1 MNLADETSS
10 DPGPGTRRWY
20 LAVVF
25 ADLCGST
32 ARSLSMEAELYA
44 DLLNDMRRLAREII
58 PRHGGTVLRTQG
70 DGMMSIF
77 GYPASSEDDSRRAI
91 EATLELHAAVRQ
103 LQPPGGLRGGEPIAL
118 HSGIHAG
125 RTLMRP
131 GGLEGALFELV
142 GPVPNI
148 AAYLSKQAEWDEVL
162 VSEETLGPR
171 QRHFALGEARA
182 LELPGRAQPLTAF
195 RVLDR
200 LAAQGSAPA
209 SGLRR
214 ARAPL
219 AGRLTE
225 LLSLARHLR
234 AAAAGKPRLVTV
246 VGEPGMGKTRLLEE
260 FLHAAAADVH
270 AVHRG
275 YCESELSAE
284 PLQPFLQIVR
294 TLVGITPGLPA
305 AQAVASVE
313 AFVAPLGTGATELR
327 DELLMALSLGSASSA
342 QGSTQG
348 TAPAV
353 TPSVAGKRPG
363 LESMVAV
370 LCSLF
375 DRLARMGAQ
384 IVFIDDW
391 QWADDAS
398 RQVLDALL
406 RLERPLL
413 VVLAARVTGLAD
425 PTVAGAELIALE
437 PLAFE
442 EASATISK
450 LLPSVDPFVAGAI
463 HRYAGGIPLYIE
475 ELCHLLRSDGGT
487 GRLDRLHPGSVW
499 LNAVIEARVAR
510 LAPEQAGLAR
520 TAAIIGNVFP
530 AWLLERL
537 TGVGDDDPL
546 LRSLAEHDLVFPDD
560 KPGML
565 RFKHGIARDVIYE
578 SIGLH
583 EKTSMHRR
591 IAEALGSGAGSG
603 SGSDSG
609 AGSGAG
615 ARAHNAED
623 LYELLAYHHG
633 AAGQHREAA
642 RYAELAGDKA
652 MAASALDRARAQY
665 RATLNALDADGLAD
679 PEAARRWVSVV
690 QRLGMACVFDP
701 LGLDDGLALFER
713 AVVLARAMGDVQT
726 LARAEYW
733 LTYIAYARGEM
744 RTSLE
749 HGELA
754 LNLAEQAGDVRLA
767 AQVRATLGQ
776 ALAAA
781 ADYPRALL
789 LLAQSVDVKRQNV
802 KSGTRLAIGSSY
814 SLATQGLVLADRGD
828 FTAAHACLDESL
840 ALVAGTG
847 HQVESSVLGW
857 LTAVLLWQGRWAEAI
872 DNASRSSAIA
882 ARCKST
888 HLYAMHLAQ
897 SAYANWMLHRSPEAV
912 QALQDATAWIESRR
926 GRLVVSFNHGWL
938 ADALVSDG
946 RADEA
951 RAHVAKALRRGRALD
966 RIGEAMACRAMAR
979 AAAHAG
985 DPAAAMRYLALARRA
1000 AAARESAHEQA
1011 VNHLCEAQIHERFGR
1026 SGEARRCAAAA
1037 SAAFER
1043 MQMGWYLQQA
1053 RLGWPERRR
1062 YMRDD
1067 TAVSAL
1073 AGGL

>member
-77 GYPASSEDDSRRAI
+77 GYPASSELDSRRAI

-103 LQPPGGLRGGEPIAL
+103 LQPPGGLRSGEPIAL

-171 QRHFALGEARA
+171 QRHFVLGEARA
-182 LELPGRAQPLTAF
+182 LELPGRAQPLTAV

-200 LAAQGSAPA
+200 ITAQGSAPA
-209 SGLRR
+209 AGLRR

-219 AGRLTE
+219 AGRLAE

-234 AAAAGKPRLVTV
+234 VAASGKPRLVTV

-260 FLHAAAADVH
+260 FLHAATADVH

-305 AQAVASVE
+305 AQAIASVE
-313 AFVAPLGTGATELR
+313 AFVAPLGGGAAELR
-327 DELLMALSLGSASSA
+327 DALLLVLSLGTAGSAPGA
-342 QGSTQG
+342 
-348 TAPAV
+348 

-450 LLPSVDPFVAGAI
+450 LLPSVDPFVAGEI

-475 ELCHLLRSDGGT
+475 ELCHLLRSEGGT

-499 LNAVIEARVAR
+499 LNAVIEARVSR

-537 TGVGDDDPL
+537 TGVGHDDPL

-591 IAEALGSGAGSG
+591 IAEALGAGATA
-603 SGSDSG
+603 GSDSH
-609 AGSGAG
+609 GS
-615 ARAHNAED
+615 ED
-623 LYELLAYHHG
+623 LYESLAYHHG
-633 AAGQHREAA
+633 AAGQHRDAA

-665 RATLNALDADGLAD
+665 RAALNALDADGLAD
-679 PEAARRWVSVV
+679 PEVARRWVSVV

-713 AVVLARAMGDVQT
+713 AVALARAMGDVQT

-754 LNLAEQAGDVRLA
+754 LALAEQAGDVRLA

-781 ADYPRALL
+781 ADYPRALS

-897 SAYANWMLHRSPEAV
+897 SAYANWMLHRSPEAL

-985 DPAAAMRYLALARRA
+985 DPAGAARYLALARRA

-1011 VNHLCEAQIHERFGR
+1011 VNDLCEAEVHERFGR

-1043 MQMGWYLQQA
+1043 MQMHWYLQQA
-1053 RLGWPERRR
+1053 RLGWPERRK
-1062 YMRDD
+1062 YVRDD
-1067 TAVSAL
+1067 TVVSAL
-1073 AGGL
+1073 GGAL

>member
-1 MNLADETSS
+1 MNPQEEEATPEA
-10 DPGPGTRRWY
+10 GPGTRRWY

-44 DLLNDMRRLAREII
+44 DLLNDMRRLAREIV

-77 GYPASSEDDSRRAI
+77 GYPTSSEDDSRRAI
-91 EATLELHAAVRQ
+91 EATLELHAAVRR
-103 LQPPGGLRGGEPIAL
+103 LKAPGGLPSQEPIAL

-171 QRHFALGEARA
+171 QRHFVLGEARS
-182 LELPGRAQPLTAF
+182 LELPGRAQPLSAV

-200 LAAQGSAPA
+200 VSSLGAAPG

-219 AGRLTE
+219 AGRLGE
-225 LLSLARHLR
+225 LLTLARHLR
-234 AAAAGKPRLVTV
+234 GAASGQPRLVMV
-246 VGEPGMGKTRLLEE
+246 VGDPGLGKTRLLEE

-305 AQAVASVE
+305 PQAAASVE
-313 AFVAPLGTGATELR
+313 AFVAPLGEGAAELR
-327 DELLMALSLGSASSA
+327 DALLVALSLGPS
-342 QGSTQG
+342 GG
-348 TAPAV
+348 TRAGAV
-353 TPSVAGKRPG
+353 KRPG
-363 LESMVAV
+363 LEGTVAV
-370 LCSLF
+370 LRFLF
-375 DRLARMGAQ
+375 DRLARMGTQ

-398 RQVLDALL
+398 RQVLHALMS
-406 RLERPLL
+406 LERPLL
-413 VVLAARVTGLAD
+413 VVLASRSTGLAD
-425 PTVAGAELIALE
+425 PPAAGAELITLE
-437 PLAFE
+437 PLALE

-450 LLPSVDPFVAGAI
+450 LLPSADPFAAGQI

-475 ELCHLLRSDGGT
+475 ELCHVLRSEGST
-487 GRLDRLHPGSVW
+487 ARLDRLHPGTVR
-499 LNAVIEARVAR
+499 LNALIEARVAR
-510 LAPEQAGLAR
+510 LEPEQASLAR

-530 AWLLERL
+530 GWLLERL
-537 TGVGDDDPL
+537 TGVSATDPL

-578 SIGLH
+578 SIGLR
-583 EKTSMHRR
+583 EKTSLHRR
-591 IAEALGSGAGSG
+591 IAEALRADAGDDGPRAAQGS
-603 SGSDSG
+603 
-609 AGSGAG
+609 
-615 ARAHNAED
+615 ED
-623 LYELLAYHHG
+623 LYETLAYHYG
-633 AAGQHREAA
+633 AAGQPRDAA

-652 MAASALDRARAQY
+652 MASSALDRARAQY
-665 RATLNALDADGLAD
+665 RAALDALDTDGLAD
-679 PEAARRWVSVV
+679 AASRHRWVSIV

-701 LGLDDGLALFER
+701 IGLDDGLALFER
-713 AVVLARAMGDVQT
+713 AVELARSLDDVQT

-744 RTSLE
+744 RISLA
-749 HGELA
+749 HGEQALA
-754 LNLAEQAGDVRLA
+754 LAEQAGDVRLA

-776 ALAAA
+776 AFTAA
-781 ADYPRALL
+781 ADYPRALPL
-789 LLAQSVDVKRQNV
+789 LDQSVDQKRQNV
-802 KSGTRLAIGSSY
+802 KSGTRLAVGSAY
-814 SLATQGLVLADRGD
+814 ALATKGLVLGD
-828 FTAAHACLDESL
+828 LGEFDAAHACLDEAL
-840 ALVAGTG
+840 ALVDGSG
-847 HQVESSVLGW
+847 HQVEASSLGW
-857 LTAVLLWQGRWAEAI
+857 LTMVLLWQGRWAEAI
-872 DNASRSSAIA
+872 DNAARSLAID

-897 SAYANWMLHRSPEAV
+897 SAYAQWMLGGQPEAL
-912 QALQDATAWIESRR
+912 QALQDATAWIEARH
-926 GRLVVSFNHGWL
+926 GRLVISLNHGWL
-938 ADALVSDG
+938 ADALVSASRPD
-946 RADEA
+946 AA
-951 RAHVAKALRRGRALD
+951 RAHAAKALRRGRALD
-966 RIGEAMACRAMAR
+966 HVGEAMACRAMAR
-979 AAAHAG
+979 AAMNAG
-985 DPAAAMRYLALARRA
+985 DAVAALRHLAQARRA
-1000 AAARESAHEQA
+1000 AAARSSAHEQA
-1011 VNHLCEAQIHERFGR
+1011 VNDLCEAEMHDRFGR
-1026 SGEARRCAAAA
+1026 SAEARQLATRAGTEFA
-1037 SAAFER
+1037 R
-1043 MQMGWYLQQA
+1043 MKMGWHLQQVQA
-1053 RLGWPERRR
+1053 RWP
-1062 YMRDD
+1062 
-1067 TAVSAL
+1067 
-1073 AGGL
+1073 

>member
-1 MNLADETSS
+1 MNPPDDTPN

-44 DLLNDMRRLAREII
+44 DLLNDMRRLAREIV

-77 GYPASSEDDSRRAI
+77 GYPTSSEDDSQRAI
-91 EATLELHAAVRQ
+91 EATLELHAAVRH
-103 LQPPGGLRGGEPIAL
+103 LQPPAGLPSQQPIAL

-171 QRHFALGEARA
+171 QRQFVLGEARA
-182 LELPGRAQPLTAF
+182 LDLPGRAQPLTAV

-200 LAAQGSAPA
+200 VTAAGSAPA
-209 SGLRR
+209 TGLRR

-225 LLSLARHLR
+225 LLALARHLR
-234 AAAAGKPRLVTV
+234 AAAGGRPRLVTV
-246 VGEPGMGKTRLLEE
+246 VGDPGIGKTRLLEE

-275 YCESELSAE
+275 YCESDLSAE

-294 TLVGITPGLPA
+294 ALVGITPGLPA
-305 AQAVASVE
+305 QHAADSVD
-313 AFVAPLGTGATELR
+313 AFVAPLGPGATELR
-327 DELLMALSLGSASSA
+327 DELLLALSLGPPGA
-342 QGSTQG
+342 
-348 TAPAV
+348 APGV
-353 TPSVAGKRPG
+353 TVKRPG
-363 LESMVAV
+363 LDRMVAV
-370 LCSLF
+370 LCGLF
-375 DRLARMGAQ
+375 DRLARLGPQ

-406 RLERPLL
+406 RLQQPLL
-413 VVLAARVTGLAD
+413 VVLAARAIGLAD

-437 PLAFE
+437 PLALE

-450 LLPSVDPFVAGAI
+450 LLPYTDPFVAGEI

-475 ELCHLLRSDGGT
+475 ELCHLLRSEGST

-510 LAPEQAGLAR
+510 LAPPQAELVR
-520 TAAIIGNVFP
+520 SAAIIGNVFP
-530 AWLLERL
+530 MWLLERV
-537 TGVGDDDPL
+537 TGIGEHDPL

-578 SIGLH
+578 SIGLR
-583 EKTSMHRR
+583 EKTSLHRR
-591 IAEALGSGAGSG
+591 IAEALGVGA
-603 SGSDSG
+603 D
-609 AGSGAG
+609 
-615 ARAHNAED
+615 AHGAED
-623 LYELLAYHHG
+623 LYESLAYHHA
-633 AAGQHREAA
+633 AAGQGREAA

-652 MAASALDRARAQY
+652 MSASALDRARAQY
-665 RATLNALDADGLAD
+665 RAALGALDADGLAD
-679 PEAARRWVSVV
+679 PMDPQRWVSVV

-701 LGLDDGLALFER
+701 LGLEDGLALFER
-713 AVVLARAMGDVQT
+713 AVVLARGMDDVQT

-733 LTYIAYARGEM
+733 LTYIAYAMGDM
-744 RTSLE
+744 RIALE

-754 LNLAEQAGDVRLA
+754 LGLAEQAGDVRLA

-781 ADYPRALL
+781 AEYPRALPL
-789 LLAQSVDVKRQNV
+789 LEQSVDVKRRNV
-802 KSGTRLAIGSSY
+802 QSGTRLAIGSAY
-814 SLATQGLVLADRGD
+814 SLATKGLVLGDRGD
-828 FTAAHACLDESL
+828 FDAAHACLDEAL
-840 ALVAGTG
+840 ALVAGSG
-847 HQVESSVLGW
+847 HQIESSVLGW
-857 LTAVLLWQGRWAEAI
+857 LTTVLLWQGRWADAI
-872 DNASRSSAIA
+872 ASASRSSAIA

-897 SAYANWMLHRSPEAV
+897 SAYANWMLNRSPEAL
-912 QALQDATAWIESRR
+912 QALHDATAWVESRQ
-926 GRLVVSFNHGWL
+926 GRLVISLNHGWL
-938 ADALVSDG
+938 ADALVSEG
-946 RADEA
+946 RPEQA
-951 RAHVAKALRRGRALD
+951 RTHAAKALRRGRALD

-979 AAAHAG
+979 AAASAN
-985 DPAAAMRYLALARRA
+985 DPAAAMRYIALARRA
-1000 AAARESAHEQA
+1000 AAARTSAHEDA
-1011 VNHLCEAQIHERFGR
+1011 VNDVCEAEIHERFGR
-1026 SGEARRCAAAA
+1026 SGEARRLAARAC
-1037 SAAFER
+1037 AAFER
-1043 MQMGWYLQQA
+1043 MHMDWHLQQA
-1053 RLGWPERRR
+1053 QVRWPERRER
-1062 YMRDD
+1062 VRDVA
-1067 TAVSAL
+1067 AVAR
-1073 AGGL
+1073 

>member
-1 MNLADETSS
+1 MNPADDTPN
-10 DPGPGTRRWY
+10 DAGPGTRRWY

-44 DLLNDMRRLAREII
+44 DLLNDMRRLAREIV

-77 GYPASSEDDSRRAI
+77 GYPTSSEDDSRRAI
-91 EATLELHAAVRQ
+91 EATLELHAAVRR
-103 LQPPGGLRGGEPIAL
+103 LQPPGRLSRQEPIAL

-148 AAYLSKQAEWDEVL
+148 AAYLSKQAKWDEVL
-162 VSEETLGPR
+162 VSEDTLGPR
-171 QRHFALGEARA
+171 QRHFVLGESRA
-182 LELPGRAQPLTAF
+182 LQLPGGEWPLNAV
-195 RVLDR
+195 RVLD
-200 LAAQGSAPA
+200 LVSATAAAAGPTPST
-209 SGLRR
+209 GLRR

-225 LLSLARHLR
+225 LLALARHLR
-234 AAAAGKPRLVTV
+234 AAAGGRPRLVSV
-246 VGEPGMGKTRLLEE
+246 VGDPGLGKTRLLEE

-275 YCESELSAE
+275 YCEGELSAE

-305 AQAVASVE
+305 AQAAASVE
-313 AFVAPLGTGATELR
+313 AFVAPLGDDAAGLR
-327 DELLMALSLGSASSA
+327 DELLLALSLTPA
-342 QGSTQG
+342 STQPG
-348 TAPAV
+348 GSPAR
-353 TPSVAGKRPG
+353 RPG
-363 LESMVAV
+363 LEGMVA
-370 LCSLF
+370 LICGLF
-375 DRLARMGAQ
+375 DRLARLGAQ

-413 VVLAARVTGLAD
+413 VVLAARTTGLSD
-425 PTVAGAELIALE
+425 PTVAGADVITLA

-450 LLPSVDPFVAGAI
+450 LLPSADPFIAAEI

-475 ELCHLLRSDGGT
+475 ELCHLLRSEGGA
-487 GRLDRLHPGSVW
+487 GRLERLHPGSVR

-510 LAPEQAGLAR
+510 LAPEQAALAR
-520 TAAIIGNVFP
+520 SAAIIGNVFP
-530 AWLLERL
+530 VWLLERL
-537 TGVGDDDPL
+537 TGVGEHDPL

-560 KPGML
+560 QPGML

-578 SIGLH
+578 SIGLR
-583 EKTSMHRR
+583 EKTSLHQR
-591 IAEALGSGAGSG
+591 IAEALIADVDAKGAH
-603 SGSDSG
+603 
-609 AGSGAG
+609 A
-615 ARAHNAED
+615 AHSAED
-623 LYELLAYHHG
+623 LYETLAYHFG
-633 AAGQHREAA
+633 AAGQPRDAA
-642 RYAELAGDKA
+642 HYAELAGDKA

-665 RATLNALDADGLAD
+665 RAALDALDSDGLGDA
-679 PEAARRWVSVV
+679 AARQRWVSVV

-713 AVVLARAMGDVQT
+713 AVVLARSLDDVQT

-733 LTYIAYARGEM
+733 LTYIAYAMGDM
-744 RTSLE
+744 RIAVA
-749 HGELA
+749 HGEQALA
-754 LNLAEQAGDVRLA
+754 LAERGGDARLA

-781 ADYPRALL
+781 AEYPRALPL
-789 LLAQSVDVKRQNV
+789 LEQSVDLKRRNV
-802 KSGTRLAIGSSY
+802 QSGTRLAVGSAY
-814 SLATQGLVLADRGD
+814 SLATKGLVLGDRGEFD
-828 FTAAHACLDESL
+828 AAHACLDEAQ
-840 ALVAGTG
+840 ALVAGSG

-857 LTAVLLWQGRWAEAI
+857 LTTELLWQGRWADAI
-872 DNASRSSAIA
+872 ESSARSSSIA

-897 SAYANWMLHRSPEAV
+897 SAYAQWMLHGAPEAL
-912 QALQDATAWIESRR
+912 QALQDATAWVESRQ
-926 GRLVVSFNHGWL
+926 GRLVVSLNHGWL
-938 ADALVSDG
+938 ADALVSQGQPDL
-946 RADEA
+946 A
-951 RAHVAKALRRGRALD
+951 RAHAAKALRRGRALD

-979 AAAHAG
+979 AATSAG
-985 DPAAAMRYLALARRA
+985 DAPAASRYLALARRA
-1000 AAARESAHEQA
+1000 AAARASAHEDA
-1011 VNHLCEAQIHERFGR
+1011 VTDLCEAAVHAHFARH
-1026 SGEARRCAAAA
+1026 SEARQCAARA

-1043 MQMGWYLQQA
+1043 MHMAWHLQHAQA
-1053 RLGWPERRR
+1053 RWPERR
-1062 YMRDD
+1062 MRVRVRGD
-1067 TAVSAL
+1067 AEL
-1073 AGGL
+1073 AR